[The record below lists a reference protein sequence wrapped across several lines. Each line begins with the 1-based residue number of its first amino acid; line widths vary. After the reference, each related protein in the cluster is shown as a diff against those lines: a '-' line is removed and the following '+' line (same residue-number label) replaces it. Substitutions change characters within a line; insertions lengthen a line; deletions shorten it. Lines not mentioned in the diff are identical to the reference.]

1 MGMRPVLQG
10 SGLGFPPPTPT
21 PTPARTKAAATAGGK
36 QRRPALRSGLGLSCS
51 KGAHPAARCT
61 LGVHTCVG
69 KGGTHE
75 LSDAR
80 TRFLRAKGAQTSGA
94 FYSRPEPRRLGHG
107 EVGGLTERSGPLQEA
122 QGRGSRAG
130 RDHAPASGGGETRR
144 LRPRP
149 LHQTAGGDA
158 RGLLFGARWGR
169 LESGMARSR
178 AALLLPSLMLLLL
191 VTPSQVSPDYQ
202 YFGQQGEGDTW
213 EQLRLQHQEKGNCR
227 PRI

>member
-1 MGMRPVLQG
+1 MGLRPVLQG

-80 TRFLRAKGAQTSGA
+80 TRFLRTKGAQTSGA

-130 RDHAPASGGGETRR
+130 RDHAPASGGGRRAVSGPDHCTR
-144 LRPRP
+144 LRGVMRGASS
-149 LHQTAGGDA
+149 LERAGVGWSPA
-158 RGLLFGARWGR
+158 WPGAGR
-169 LESGMARSR
+169 H
-178 AALLLPSLMLLLL
+178 
-191 VTPSQVSPDYQ
+191 Y
-202 YFGQQGEGDTW
+202 YC
-213 EQLRLQHQEKGNCR
+213 RL
-227 PRI
+227 